1 MPATLHL
8 GENVLVML
16 LLFLLVS
23 VVGEDGIIFHL
34 WSVHVHQLHGH
45 PEAVMGQQ
53 EWLPDPW
60 LEYVLAPRSS
70 ELTEVGAP
78 L

>member
-23 VVGEDGIIFHL
+23 VVGRGWDYFPSVVSALSPTSWASRGSDGATRVA
-34 WSVHVHQLHGH
+34 SR
-45 PEAVMGQQ
+45 P
-53 EWLPDPW
+53 
-60 LEYVLAPRSS
+60 LAGVCPGS
-70 ELTEVGAP
+70 L
-78 L
+78 LQ